1 MTSISIKLTENKDDI
16 NKDMKESLTRSRYDK
31 HDLYYMF
38 HDVVLDAIGKDL
50 DKDIL
55 LKIYETLPESIR
67 CTAEQWGL
75 SDTVFRDEAYEW
87 IENNV
92 HEIAKYIQ

>member
-1 MTSISIKLTENKDDI
+1 MNAIDTKMDI
-16 NKDMKESLTRSRYDK
+16 KESLTRSRYDK
-31 HDLYYMF
+31 HDLDYMF

-55 LKIYETLPESIR
+55 FKIYETLPESIR

-87 IENNV
+87 IKKNA